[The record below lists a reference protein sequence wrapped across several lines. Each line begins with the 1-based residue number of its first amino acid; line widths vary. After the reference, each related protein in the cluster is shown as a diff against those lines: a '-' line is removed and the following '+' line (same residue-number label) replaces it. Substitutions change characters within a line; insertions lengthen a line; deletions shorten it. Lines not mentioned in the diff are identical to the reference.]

1 MDRYERGVS
10 TQEEINFIVWHLR
23 ARLAVQERV
32 RQQHEA
38 AIQRGEAERDQIAL
52 NISRLDQYWSANEMG
67 DSQVRNKNMTC
78 VSTSIE
84 WEGKKQNVFL

>member
-1 MDRYERGVS
+1 MGENPRYNLQTLMDRYERGVA

-52 NISRLDQYWSANEMG
+52 NISRLDQYWSANELG
-67 DSQVRNKNMTC
+67 NSQVRNQNITC
-78 VSTSIE
+78 VE
-84 WEGKKQNVFL
+84 

>member
-1 MDRYERGVS
+1 MGENPRYNLQTLMDRYERGVS

-52 NISRLDQYWSANEMG
+52 NISRLDQYWSVNELG
-67 DSQVRNKNMTC
+67 KSQVRGQNITC
-78 VSTSIE
+78 V
-84 WEGKKQNVFL
+84 